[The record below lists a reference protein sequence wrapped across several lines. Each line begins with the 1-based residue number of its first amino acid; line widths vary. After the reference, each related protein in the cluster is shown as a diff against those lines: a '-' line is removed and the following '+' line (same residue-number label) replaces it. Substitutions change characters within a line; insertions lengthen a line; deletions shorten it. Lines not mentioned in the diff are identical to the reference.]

1 MRLSDHRI
9 GPFLVTEHAWNI
21 PIDHDEPG
29 ETISVFAREVVQARS
44 SGEPVSPKGRAHVE
58 ASDRALALPWLVFLQ
73 GGPGFEAT
81 RPMGSF
87 GWVAR
92 AAESYRVLLLDQRGT
107 GCSTAVNAESLAA
120 RGDAATQAE
129 YLRKFRADA
138 IVRDCEFIRRDL
150 GIEQWSVLGQSF
162 GGFCLLHYLS
172 AFPESLRQGFFTGGI
187 PPIGRT
193 PDEIYQATYR
203 RMVDRNAKYYERYPQ
218 DVDRVRSI
226 LQQLEDQQVYLPSG
240 DRLTARRY
248 RTLGH
253 SLGMST
259 GAEEVHYLV
268 ERGLQYWALRGIE
281 NAQKWDTNPMYQVLH
296 ESSYANGHATRWSAQ
311 RVRPQFPQFDALD
324 LPFFTGEHVYPWQL
338 EDWQRLQPLADVA
351 EILAEEVW
359 PVLYDPVRLASNSV
373 PCAAAVYTEDLYVER
388 QFSEEV
394 AKHVPGIKLWLTD
407 EHDHDALRVVGGP
420 ILDRLFTMLES

>member
-9 GPFLVTEHAWNI
+9 GPFMVTEHAWDI
-21 PIDHDEPG
+21 PVDHDEPG
-29 ETISVFAREVVQARS
+29 ETISVFAREVVQAQDRS
-44 SGEPVSPKGRAHVE
+44 L
-58 ASDRALALPWLVFLQ
+58 DRPWLVFLQ

-92 AAESYRVLLLDQRGT
+92 AAENYRVLLLDQRGT
-107 GCSTAVNAESLAA
+107 GRSTAVDVESLAV
-120 RGDAATQAE
+120 RGDATRQAE
-129 YLRKFRADA
+129 YLRNFRADG
-138 IVRDCEFIRRDL
+138 IVRDCEFIRHDL
-150 GIEQWSVLGQSF
+150 GIERWSVLGQSF

-172 AFPESLRQGFFTGGI
+172 TFPESLREGFFTGGI

-193 PDEIYQATYR
+193 PDEVYQATYQ
-203 RMVDRNAKYYERYPQ
+203 RMIDRNARYYERYPQ

-226 LQQLEDQQVYLPSG
+226 LQQLDSKQVHLPSG
-240 DRLTARRY
+240 DPLTARRY

-268 ERGLQYWALRGIE
+268 ERGLEYWALRGIE
-281 NAQKWDTNPMYQVLH
+281 NAQKWDTNPIYQVLH
-296 ESSYANGHATRWSAQ
+296 ESSYANGHATQWSAQ
-311 RVRPQFPQFDALD
+311 RVRPQFPQFDSMD

-338 EDWQRLQPLADVA
+338 KDWNRLQPLAEVA
-351 EILAEEVW
+351 ELLAEEVW
-359 PVLYDPVRLASNSV
+359 PVLYDPVRLAANSV
-373 PCAAAVYTEDLYVER
+373 PCAAAVYTDDPYVESH
-388 QFSEEV
+388 FSQEV
-394 AKHVPGIKLWLTD
+394 ARNVPRLNVWLTD

-420 ILDRLFTMLES
+420 IIDRLFSMIES